1 MGKTALGTGTIIGL
15 GFLPQSF
22 TVAPTAT
29 VGAFGLGLGADF
41 LAGKAMDGIEKN
53 VLNRSGLKFSDNQK
67 FAVRLAAG
75 LYGGSKG
82 YKLGK

>member
-1 MGKTALGTGTIIGL
+1 MGNTALGVGTIIGL

-22 TVAPTAT
+22 AASPAAT
-29 VGAFGLGLGADF
+29 TGALGLGLGTDF

-67 FAVRLAAG
+67 YAVRLASG
-75 LYGGSKG
+75 LYGGAKG
-82 YKLGK
+82 YKFGK